1 RITHLETEIQTFKQ
15 NTSRSSGGAGDMAAF
30 SLVFSGGRT
39 LIFLSLD
46 QRPNASLNPPF
57 VTLLPAFDE
66 EERRQAEVLAG
77 LLMDQGC
84 VEFCCVGPEAEQL
97 HDSIDE
103 IVEKMGAFEV
113 ATTWHTDLSD
123 ACEHFLFAAGGR
135 SPTLLALVASHPE
148 LVALLAQEARS
159 G

>member
-1 RITHLETEIQTFKQ
+1 
-15 NTSRSSGGAGDMAAF
+15 MAAQG
-30 SLVFSGGRT
+30 LVFSDSRT
-39 LIFLSLD
+39 LLFGSLVQPLSD
-46 QRPNASLNPPF
+46 SLSQPF

-66 EERRQAEVLAG
+66 GERKQAQAITGPLVNR
-77 LLMDQGC
+77 GC

-103 IVEKMGAFEV
+103 IVEERGALAV
-113 ATTWHTDLSD
+113 VTTWHTDFSD

-148 LVALLAQEARS
+148 LVALLEKGAR
-159 G
+159 GE